1 MGEVLIASQV
11 GLSQPQAHS
20 PYCVLFSSGLHL
32 RSSFFFS
39 CGLPANKEF
48 MQICSGLG
56 KHVSNS
62 LLSLS
67 FSLWR
72 PNWFPRW
79 FSGKGSACCCRRC
92 RFDSSV
98 GKIPCRKKWRPT
110 SVFLLKESHGQRS
123 LVGWGC
129 KESNMTENAHRH
141 GGLITLIPVNIYA
154 SAVRQ
159 QIFDPSHF
167 LKAAKHISSMV
178 SSEGPLGIMVF

>member
-1 MGEVLIASQV
+1 MGAVLIDSQV

-20 PYCVLFSSGLHL
+20 PYCVLLSSLHL

-92 RFDSSV
+92 RFNSSV
-98 GKIPCRKKWRPT
+98 AKIPCRRKWPPT
-110 SVFLLKESHGQRS
+110 PVFLLEEFHGQRS
-123 LVGWGC
+123 LVVYSSWGR
-129 KESNMTENAHRH
+129 KDSNMTEDAHRH
-141 GGLITLIPVNIYA
+141 GGLITLTNCLTFMLV
-154 SAVRQ
+154 
-159 QIFDPSHF
+159 
-167 LKAAKHISSMV
+167 L
-178 SSEGPLGIMVF
+178 LGSRYVTQATF